1 MRKIKKAFPFLLI
14 AIGLAA
20 MAYGCTAEAPAPVEV
35 TREVEVEVTRIV
47 TEEVIVEVTPEPG
60 PEVPYE
66 ALWASSGHA
75 DASADAFRHWD
86 EDDPKVVPTS
96 CARCHTPGGYQ
107 DYLGADGSEPLV
119 VDVDHQP
126 ADMGITCVTCHNEV
140 TLTLNSVTMP
150 SGAVLTGLGD
160 ESRCMVCHQG
170 RESTVSV
177 NAFIEEAGVGDDE
190 VSEDLGFRNIHYY
203 AAAATKYGTAAMGGY
218 EYEGK
223 DYDGFFAHVDGFT
236 TCIGCHDPHTL
247 QLKVEECQACHVD
260 VESVEDF
267 KDVRMPGS
275 IVDYDGD
282 GDLTEGVYYEIEGM
296 REVLFAALQDYA
308 ANVAGAGVVYDSGA
322 YPYFFIDTDGD
333 GAVTEGEAN
342 FGNRYA
348 SWTPRLLRAAYN
360 YQVSLK
366 DPGAFAHGGK
376 YIIELLYDSIEDL
389 NPELVAGLSR
399 VDHGHFAGS
408 ERPFR
413 YWDEDGFVPGRC
425 SRCHSADGLPLFLTQ
440 GGVTINQPTANGF
453 QCATCHND
461 LSTWTR
467 YAATSVTFPS
477 GATISLEE
485 GDDAGLCMT
494 CHQGRASGIDIA
506 GATAGMGDNEVGNL
520 RFVNI
525 HYFAAGATRYGA
537 DVNGMYQ
544 YDGQEYL
551 GYFEHVPAAD
561 SCVECHNTHTQQV
574 QLDRC
579 ANCHEGIDSTEALMT
594 IRVSE
599 VDYDG
604 DGDVAEGM
612 YGELATMTEALY
624 DALVAYAAATAGVDP
639 IVYDS
644 HAYPY
649 FFVDAGDGVAGDRYG
664 TWTPAL
670 LKAAYNYQYAQKDPG
685 AFAHNGKYVLQVLY
699 DTIQS
704 LGGDVS
710 AMTRP

>member
-1 MRKIKKAFPFLLI
+1 MRKIKIAFPFLLVLIGI
-14 AIGLAA
+14 AL
-20 MAYGCTAEAPAPVEV
+20 MAIGCTAESPEPVE
-35 TREVEVEVTRIV
+35 TIKEVEVEVTRIV

-66 ALWASSGHA
+66 ALWAGSGHA
-75 DASADAFRHWD
+75 DAAAEAFRHWD
-86 EDDPKVVPTS
+86 EDDPKVVPAS
-96 CARCHTPGGYQ
+96 CARCHTPDGYQ
-107 DYLGADGSEPLV
+107 DYLGADGTEALV
-119 VDVDHQP
+119 VDADHMP
-126 ADMGITCVTCHNEV
+126 ADMGITCVACHNEV
-140 TLTLNSVTMP
+140 TLTLDSVTMP
-150 SGAVLTGLGD
+150 SGAVITGLGD

-177 NAFIEEAGVGDDE
+177 NAFIEEAGVEDDV
-190 VSEDLGFRNIHYY
+190 VSENLGFRNIHYY
-203 AAAATKYGTAAMGGY
+203 AAAATKYGTVAQGGY

-223 DYDGFFAHVDGFT
+223 EYDGFFAHVDDFM

-247 QLKVEECQACHVD
+247 ELKVEECQACHVD
-260 VESVEDF
+260 VESAEDF

-282 GDLTEGVYYEIEGM
+282 GDMAEGVYYEIEGM
-296 REVLFAALQDYA
+296 REVLYA
-308 ANVAGAGVVYDSGA
+308 AMQEYSTANNGVGLVYDSA
-322 YPYFFIDTDGD
+322 RYPYFFDD
-333 GAVTEGEAN
+333 AGE
-342 FGNRYA
+342 RYA

-360 YQVSLK
+360 CQVSLK

-389 NPELVAGLSR
+389 NPELVAAMSR

-408 ERPFR
+408 EEPFR
-413 YWDEDGFVPGRC
+413 HWDEDGFVSASC

-440 GGVTINQPTANGF
+440 GVTINQPTANVF

-477 GATISLEE
+477 GAKVELEE

-494 CHQGRASGIDIA
+494 CHQGRASGNDIA
-506 GATAGMGDNEVGNL
+506 RATASLGENEVGSL
-520 RFVNI
+520 RFTNV

-544 YDGQEYL
+544 YDGKEYN

-561 SCVECHNTHTQQV
+561 SCIECHNTHTQQV
-574 QLDRC
+574 QLDKC
-579 ANCHEGIDSTEALMT
+579 ANCHEGVDSTEALMT
-594 IRVSE
+594 IRESE
-599 VDYDG
+599 ADFDG
-604 DGDVAEGM
+604 DGDVEEGL
-612 YGELATMTEALY
+612 YGEIATMTDALY
-624 DALVAYAAATAGVDP
+624 AAMQAYASSTAGVDP

-649 FFVDAGDGVAGDRYG
+649 FFVDAGDGVAGDRYS

-670 LKAAYNYQYAQKDPG
+670 LKGAYNYQYAQKDPG
-685 AFAHNGKYVLQVLY
+685 AFAHNGKYVIQVLY
-699 DTIQS
+699 DTIQA